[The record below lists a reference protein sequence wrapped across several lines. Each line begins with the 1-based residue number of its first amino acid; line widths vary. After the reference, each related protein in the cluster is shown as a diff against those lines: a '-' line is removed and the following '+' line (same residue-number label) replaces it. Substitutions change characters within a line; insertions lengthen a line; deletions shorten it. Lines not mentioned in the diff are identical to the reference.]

1 MAENPLIALA
11 AAMRTA
17 LATPVDVSDKAAQTA
32 RLDIIDMIPD
42 LQLKLIGEQAMI
54 RNMTWSPL
62 NLVTLQVI
70 SRCKIAQHVPLDT
83 PISYTD
89 LSAICSV
96 PEHPLK
102 RLLRHAMTNRLF
114 CEPTKNHVAH
124 TPASRLLAADK
135 KLDSWVFFL
144 VEYFW
149 PATTRA
155 VDAMQK
161 WPGSSN
167 PTEVGVSLIAGEQT
181 TWFKEIAK
189 ADRGI
194 ASFRDSMAVV
204 SEGEGWQDLY
214 LVENFPWGEI
224 GKGVV
229 VDIGGASGHTSMAIA
244 EAYPDL
250 KFVVQDLHTE
260 GNDVPAHLKERITFM
275 DHDMLNPQPIKD
287 ADVYFWRAVLHNHP
301 DSVVLKS
308 FQNLIPALKSGAKI
322 IIQDFGLT
330 APGEGRLAD
339 ESYERM
345 MDVMMM
351 SLMNG
356 KEREREEWKALFEEA
371 DPRYKWGGA
380 MRPDGSRL
388 WIYTVTWEP

>member
-1 MAENPLIALA
+1 M
-11 AAMRTA
+11 
-17 LATPVDVSDKAAQTA
+17 SHFFQ
-32 RLDIIDMIPD
+32 
-42 LQLKLIGEQAMI
+42 
-54 RNMTWSPL
+54 PL

-70 SRCKIAQHVPLDT
+70 SRCKIAQHVPLDN

-96 PEHPLK
+96 PEHTLK

-114 CEPTKNHVAH
+114 CEPTRNHVAH
-124 TPASRLLAADK
+124 TPASKLLATDK

-167 PTEVGVSLIAGEQT
+167 PTEVGVSLMAGQET

-204 SEGEGWQDLY
+204 SEGEGWQDSY

-224 GKGVV
+224 EKGLV
-229 VDIGGASGHTSMAIA
+229 VDVSFFSM
-244 EAYPDL
+244 
-250 KFVVQDLHTE
+250 
-260 GNDVPAHLKERITFM
+260 
-275 DHDMLNPQPIKD
+275 
-287 ADVYFWRAVLHNHP
+287 
-301 DSVVLKS
+301 
-308 FQNLIPALKSGAKI
+308 
-322 IIQDFGLT
+322 
-330 APGEGRLAD
+330 
-339 ESYERM
+339 
-345 MDVMMM
+345 
-351 SLMNG
+351 
-356 KEREREEWKALFEEA
+356 
-371 DPRYKWGGA
+371 
-380 MRPDGSRL
+380 
-388 WIYTVTWEP
+388 